1 MIGLTAL
8 LKAPLFTAT
17 FAVATPAVP
26 HAPAPPTSAAQSV
39 LIGVPASVPDAP
51 IKYRFSCTVC
61 HNTCDFYLIIVTSG
75 APGNSNDDISACE
88 FGLCGSCFAT
98 DDATRQAST
107 DAIEEVRTAAE
118 YSDIERLSEL
128 VALNP
133 AIHLNEDRAAVQF
146 DGCSAGSIAASIPVS
161 RADFASLRGRVDEL
175 KALQAG
181 SQK

>member
-1 MIGLTAL
+1 MISLTVL
-8 LKAPLFTAT
+8 LKAPLLVAT

-26 HAPAPPTSAAQSV
+26 DASAAPTMAAQSAS
-39 LIGVPASVPDAP
+39 LGGPASVPDAS
-51 IKYRFSCTVC
+51 IKYRFACTVC

-107 DAIEEVRTAAE
+107 DAIEEVRTAVE
-118 YSDIERLSEL
+118 YSDMERLSEL

-133 AIHLNEDRAAVQF
+133 AIHLNEDRAAIQF
-146 DGCSAGSIAASIPVS
+146 DGCSAGSIAASIPVP

-175 KALQAG
+175 RALQAG
-181 SQK
+181 SQR